1 MIAHS
6 HEIAEQALAWKRQVM
21 RAARYLGEREPQ
33 LVAELRR
40 RVERYRGHLD
50 EVGIASEQ
58 LGRTYTA
65 RFMVSYVAANVLWLA
80 LCLPLACWGI
90 ACHAVPYWMTG
101 QIVPW
106 LGRTLEEEAT
116 DKMAVGLVIYPL
128 LWAIEG
134 WLVWRLAGRGALLL
148 FVLLI
153 VPSGLMALL
162 WRERLG
168 RFLRQARAF
177 VWFLTDRGLHRR
189 LLEERGALVGELRE
203 LADRVPPEVLGA
215 DRVKDAR

>member
-1 MIAHS
+1 M
-6 HEIAEQALAWKRQVM
+6 KR
-21 RAARYLGEREPQ
+21 LGQ
-33 LVAELRR
+33 
-40 RVERYRGHLD
+40 
-50 EVGIASEQ
+50 
-58 LGRTYTA
+58 TA
-65 RFMVSYVAANVLWLA
+65 
-80 LCLPLACWGI
+80 
-90 ACHAVPYWMTG
+90 
-101 QIVPW
+101 
-106 LGRTLEEEAT
+106 EEEAT